1 MPTPK
6 VMSGSTP
13 GFGNGVVNAD
23 RLTAEC
29 DAGTTRGAGAF
40 GTEAVTVMAV
50 AVATVA
56 PSNAAR
62 FA

>member
-1 MPTPK
+1 
-6 VMSGSTP
+6 MSGSTP
-13 GFGNGVVNAD
+13 GFGNGVLNAD

-29 DAGTTRGAGAF
+29 EAGTSLGAGGF
-40 GTEAVTVMAV
+40 GTEAVTVIAV
-50 AVATVA
+50 AVAAAA

>member
-1 MPTPK
+1 
-6 VMSGSTP
+6 MSGRTP
-13 GFGNGVVNAD
+13 GFGNGVVNDD

-29 DAGTTRGAGAF
+29 DDGTSLGAGGF

-50 AVATVA
+50 AVAAAA
-56 PSNAAR
+56 PSNATR